1 MSDIEE
7 TPLPCVGVRHDF
19 ATHSGERL
27 GVISHHG
34 GRRDLLIYNRRDPDA
49 CAAVV
54 RLEKEDSDTLAELL
68 GGSQITERLTNLQQT
83 VQGLT
88 LDWLPINESWGC
100 AGCTMQE
107 AGLRLRQDTG
117 VSIVAVVRDAQT
129 IPTPPL
135 DFRLLAG
142 DTVVVVGTPQSIRE
156 AAATLQAGS
165 AGGG

>member
-1 MSDIEE
+1 MSAKSPALE
-7 TPLPCVGVRHDF
+7 TFPTKP
-19 ATHSGERL
+19 
-27 GVISHHG
+27 
-34 GRRDLLIYNRRDPDA
+34 
-49 CAAVV
+49 
-54 RLEKEDSDTLAELL
+54 
-68 GGSQITERLTNLQQT
+68 

-156 AAATLQAGS
+156 AAAALQTGPTAGP